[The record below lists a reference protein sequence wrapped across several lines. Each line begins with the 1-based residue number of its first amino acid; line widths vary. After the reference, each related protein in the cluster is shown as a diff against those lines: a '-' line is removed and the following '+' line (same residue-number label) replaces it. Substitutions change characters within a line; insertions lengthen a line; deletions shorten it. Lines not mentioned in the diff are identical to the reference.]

1 MLCLPAPGRLPQ
13 PSAPACARSG
23 PSSDGGSSS
32 RPLTLST
39 NRGVLLRL
47 RPLGKHN
54 GTTLSVPTFTPHFTT
69 NNPLAPCPVP
79 ASLRNNQQDGRQAAQ
94 GTRRPDSPPTQGR
107 ASQATSASAH
117 RRIGARASSQPSSP
131 PDRHRSSCPATR
143 NQRTLAT
150 NDKHNPRTKTSDQN
164 VRRDGPP
171 RAPPAPPPAGPP
183 PPESS
188 PASPPVA
195 LFRGDGFLGNGST
208 AGDLNSAAPAV
219 KGLPRNLSG

>member
-94 GTRRPDSPPTQGR
+94 GTRRPDSPRTQGR

-117 RRIGARASSQPSSP
+117 RRTRKLSTVQPPRPTSLQLSRHPEPTNPCHKRQTQPADQNERPKRTKGRSTSSSSSSSTC
-131 PDRHRSSCPATR
+131 RSSSTR
-143 NQRTLAT
+143 IFARLSSRSTF
-150 NDKHNPRTKTSDQN
+150 PR
-164 VRRDGPP
+164 
-171 RAPPAPPPAGPP
+171 
-183 PPESS
+183 
-188 PASPPVA
+188 
-195 LFRGDGFLGNGST
+195 
-208 AGDLNSAAPAV
+208 
-219 KGLPRNLSG
+219 